1 MRSRFSA
8 SAISSSSASPRV
20 PTSEKRL
27 QQVAVG
33 EVLARG
39 HELALVAARA
49 LVVEPAPRRVEL
61 QERVLDEVPRAHGA
75 DYRIASAAGAPTTAV
90 GG

>member
-20 PTSEKRL
+20 PTSENAL

-33 EVLARG
+33 EVLACG
-39 HELALVAARA
+39 HELALVLARGARA
-49 LVVEPAPRRVEL
+49 SSRR
-61 QERVLDEVPRAHGA
+61 Q
-75 DYRIASAAGAPTTAV
+75 AGSTFRNVYLTK
-90 GG
+90 